1 LLYRFFKNLFY
12 GINCDVF
19 KLFDRYILK
28 EIFSPFI
35 VGLIAFTF
43 VLLMNQILL
52 MSSLF
57 IERDVPLKVVFV
69 LLIDLIPA
77 TMAFSLPMSV
87 LLGILSGLSR
97 MSSDIE
103 VTALKTLGVSYKRIV
118 RPLLVFAFCIWVIT
132 SYMSLYVAPH
142 ANHKWMQAFYNSVLS
157 QVQLKINPR
166 QFNET
171 IPNTMLFVQDV
182 THDNVWQNIIVYFSE
197 PAEEP
202 LLVYAKTGRINFYPE
217 QKSAYLELSEG
228 VQHSFPLSN
237 PDEYYRVISF
247 ENLQKNVD
255 VGSFFQDFSETKR
268 VREKDIDE
276 LKADVRVI
284 REELSQFS
292 PEETE
297 KVEHWQKKRIYTSHK
312 IEIHKRISIP
322 FACFIFALIAL
333 PLGASTKKGG
343 RTSGFTISIGVII
356 IYYVLITAG
365 EQMARDGKISAE
377 LGMWGPNIIFGL
389 GALFIFLISLRESF
403 RWPFFFLSLLK
414 RKERFLS
421 NVKTRPVRPKRFR
434 NFIRFPNILD
444 RYIIKKF
451 LAIILLIFFS
461 LIAVFII
468 ITFFE
473 QIDNIYEHNK
483 TINQFLTYL
492 WYRIPEFIHYTLPIC
507 AMASSLLC
515 LGFLTK
521 TNEITAMKACGMSV
535 YRIIAPIVVLSFL
548 VCVVSFYLQEYISP
562 HTNKKAE
569 EKWNEI
575 NDIPPR
581 SYSHLDQRW
590 VMGKERNRIYYY
602 KHFDPYIPAFS
613 ELSVYEFEPDSWSLK
628 KRYFAEKGYFQ
639 EGKILLV
646 NCWYRDF
653 QDNKLIN
660 FERRETLEL
669 LNAEEQRYF
678 IKEWKDSDQLNY
690 GELSTYINDIE
701 EKGFETVKHKV
712 DLNYKVSFPLAGL
725 VMTLLGIPFAFSMG
739 KRGALVGVGLS
750 LLFAM
755 IYWGAMGIFKS
766 LGYIHFLS
774 PFLAAWGPN
783 LFFGLIG
790 LYLLFN
796 LRT

>member
-1 LLYRFFKNLFY
+1 
-12 GINCDVF
+12 VF

-28 EIFSPFI
+28 EISSPFFI
-35 VGLIAFTF
+35 GLIAYTF

-52 MSSLF
+52 MAEQF
-57 IERDVPLKVVFV
+57 IELGISLNVVLV
-69 LLIDLIPA
+69 LLVYLIPA
-77 TMAFSLPMSV
+77 MMSFSLPMSV

-103 VTALKTLGVSYKRIV
+103 VTALKTLGVSYKRLV
-118 RPLLVFAFCIWVIT
+118 RPLLVFAFCIWVLT
-132 SYMSLYVAPH
+132 SYMSLYMAPH
-142 ANHKWMQAFYNSVLS
+142 ANHKWMQTFYNSVLS
-157 QVQLKINPR
+157 KVQLTINPR

-182 THDNVWQNIIVYFSE
+182 TRDNEWQNIIVYFSE
-197 PAEEP
+197 PPEEP
-202 LLVYAKTGRINFYPE
+202 ELVYAKAGRINFYPE
-217 QKSAYLELSEG
+217 QKSAYLELFNG
-228 VQHSFPLSN
+228 VRHSFPLSN
-237 PDEYYRVISF
+237 PEENYRVIIFDS
-247 ENLQKNVD
+247 LQKD
-255 VGSFFQDFSETKR
+255 VEVSSFFQDFSEKKN
-268 VREKDIDE
+268 VREKDIGE

-284 REELSQFS
+284 REELNLFS
-292 PEETE
+292 PEEFDGIE
-297 KVEHWQKKRIYTSHK
+297 YWQKKRLHTSHK
-312 IEIHKRISIP
+312 IEIHKRYSIP
-322 FACFIFALIAL
+322 FACFIFALLAL

-343 RTSGFTISIGVII
+343 RTSGFTISIGIII

-365 EQMARDGKISAE
+365 EQMAKDGKISAE
-377 LGMWGPNIIFGL
+377 VGMWGPNIIFGIC
-389 GALFIFLISLRESF
+389 AVFIFFISSKESF
-403 RWPFFFLSLLK
+403 RWPFSLSRLK
-414 RKERFLS
+414 RKEKLVSIKAKPTPQKKFRYFL
-421 NVKTRPVRPKRFR
+421 
-434 NFIRFPNILD
+434 RFPNIID
-444 RYIIKKF
+444 RYIINKF
-451 LAIILLIFFS
+451 LSIFLLIFFS

-473 QIDNIYEHNK
+473 QIDTIYEHNK
-483 TINQFLTYL
+483 TIHDFLTYL

-521 TNEITAMKACGMSV
+521 TNEITAMKASGMSV
-535 YRIIAPIVVLSFL
+535 YRIIVPVVVLSL
-548 VCVVSFYLQEYISP
+548 LICVLSFYLQEYISP
-562 HTNKKAE
+562 YTNKKAE

-575 NDIPPR
+575 TDIPPR
-581 SYSHLDQRW
+581 SYSQLDQRW

-613 ELSVYEFEPDSWSLK
+613 DLSIYEFEPDSWSLE
-628 KRYFAEKGYFQ
+628 KRYFAEKAYFQ
-639 EGKILLV
+639 EGKFLLT
-646 NCWYRDF
+646 NCWYWDF
-653 QDNKLIN
+653 EDNKPTN

-669 LNAEEQRYF
+669 RDAEDQRYF
-678 IKEWKDSDQLNY
+678 IKEWKESDQLNY
-690 GELSTYINDIE
+690 GELSAYINDVE
-701 EKGFETVKHKV
+701 EKGFETVRFKV
-712 DLNYKVSFPLAGL
+712 DLNYKLSFPLAGL

-774 PFLAAWGPN
+774 PFLAAWAPN

>member
-1 LLYRFFKNLFY
+1 M
-12 GINCDVF
+12 F

-28 EIFSPFI
+28 EISSPFFI
-35 VGLIAFTF
+35 GLIAYTF

-52 MSSLF
+52 MAEQF
-57 IERDVPLKVVFV
+57 IELGISLNVVLV
-69 LLIDLIPA
+69 LLVYLIPA
-77 TMAFSLPMSV
+77 MMSFSLPMSV

-103 VTALKTLGVSYKRIV
+103 VTALKTLGVSYKRLV
-118 RPLLVFAFCIWVIT
+118 RPLLVFAFCIWVLT
-132 SYMSLYVAPH
+132 SYMSLYMAPH
-142 ANHKWMQAFYNSVLS
+142 ANHKWMQTFYNSVLS
-157 QVQLKINPR
+157 KVQLTINPR

-182 THDNVWQNIIVYFSE
+182 TRDNEWQNIIVYFSE
-197 PAEEP
+197 PPEEP
-202 LLVYAKTGRINFYPE
+202 ELVYAKAGRINFYPE
-217 QKSAYLELSEG
+217 QKSAYLELFNG
-228 VQHSFPLSN
+228 VRHSFPLSN
-237 PDEYYRVISF
+237 PEENYRVIIFDS
-247 ENLQKNVD
+247 LQKD
-255 VGSFFQDFSETKR
+255 VEVSSFFQDFSEKKN
-268 VREKDIDE
+268 VREKDIGE

-284 REELSQFS
+284 REELNLFS
-292 PEETE
+292 PEEFDGIE
-297 KVEHWQKKRIYTSHK
+297 YWQKKRLHTSHK
-312 IEIHKRISIP
+312 IEIHKRYSIP
-322 FACFIFALIAL
+322 FACFIFALLAL

-343 RTSGFTISIGVII
+343 RTSGFTISIGIII

-365 EQMARDGKISAE
+365 EQMAKDGKISAE
-377 LGMWGPNIIFGL
+377 VGMWGPNIIFGIC
-389 GALFIFLISLRESF
+389 AVFIFFISSKESF
-403 RWPFFFLSLLK
+403 RWPFSLSRLK
-414 RKERFLS
+414 RKEKLVSIKAKPTPQKKFRYFL
-421 NVKTRPVRPKRFR
+421 
-434 NFIRFPNILD
+434 RFPNIID
-444 RYIIKKF
+444 RYIINKF
-451 LAIILLIFFS
+451 LSIFLLIFFS

-473 QIDNIYEHNK
+473 QIDTIYEHNK
-483 TINQFLTYL
+483 TIHDFLTYL

-521 TNEITAMKACGMSV
+521 TNEITAMKASGMSV
-535 YRIIAPIVVLSFL
+535 YRIIVPVVVLSL
-548 VCVVSFYLQEYISP
+548 LICVLSFYLQEYISP
-562 HTNKKAE
+562 YTNKKAE

-575 NDIPPR
+575 TDIPPR
-581 SYSHLDQRW
+581 SYSQLDQRW

-613 ELSVYEFEPDSWSLK
+613 DLSIYEFEPDSWSLE
-628 KRYFAEKGYFQ
+628 KRYFAEKAYFQ
-639 EGKILLV
+639 EGKFLLT
-646 NCWYRDF
+646 NCWYWDF
-653 QDNKLIN
+653 EDNKPTN

-669 LNAEEQRYF
+669 RDAEDQRYF
-678 IKEWKDSDQLNY
+678 IKEWKESDQLNY
-690 GELSTYINDIE
+690 GELSAYINDVE
-701 EKGFETVKHKV
+701 EKGFETVRFKV
-712 DLNYKVSFPLAGL
+712 DLNYKLSFPLAGL

-739 KRGALVGVGLS
+739 KKGALVGVGLS

-774 PFLAAWGPN
+774 PFLAAWAPN

>member
-1 LLYRFFKNLFY
+1 M
-12 GINCDVF
+12 F

-28 EIFSPFI
+28 EIISPFI
-35 VGLIAFTF
+35 LGLFAYTF
-43 VLLMNQILL
+43 VLLMNQILV
-52 MSSLF
+52 MSEMF
-57 IERDVPLKVVFV
+57 IERGVPLKVVLV
-69 LLIDLIPA
+69 LFIYLIPA
-77 TMAFSLPMSV
+77 MMAFSLPMSV

-103 VTALKTLGVSYKRIV
+103 VTALKTLGVSYKRLA
-118 RPLLVFAFCIWVIT
+118 RPLLVFALCVWILT
-132 SYMSLYVAPH
+132 SYLSLYMAPH
-142 ANHKWMQAFYNSVLS
+142 ANHKWIQTLFNSVLS

-166 QFNET
+166 EFNET

-182 THDNVWQNIIVYFSE
+182 TRDNEWQNIIVYRTES
-197 PAEEP
+197 PEEP
-202 LLVYAKTGRINFYPE
+202 QLIYAKTGRINFYPE
-217 QKSAYLELSEG
+217 QKEAYLELFNG
-228 VQHSFPLSN
+228 VRHSFLLSD
-237 PDEYYRVISF
+237 PEDYTVVLFDY
-247 ENLQKNVD
+247 LQTSVE
-255 VGSFFQDFSETKR
+255 VSSFFQDFSEKKN

-284 REELSQFS
+284 REELNRFA
-292 PEETE
+292 PEENE
-297 KVEHWQKKRIYTSHK
+297 GVEYLQKKRIYMSHR
-312 IEIHKRISIP
+312 IEIHKKYAIP
-322 FACFIFALIAL
+322 FACFIFALLAL
-333 PLGASTKKGG
+333 PLGATTKKGG

-365 EQMARDGKISAE
+365 EQMAKDGIISVE

-389 GALFIFLISLRESF
+389 GAVFIFFISSKESF
-403 RWPFFFLSLLK
+403 RWTFSSLFRLK
-414 RKERFLS
+414 RKERLS
-421 NVKTRPVRPKRFR
+421 ANVKIRPVRPKRSR
-434 NFIRFPNILD
+434 YYLRFPNILD

-451 LAIILLIFFS
+451 LFIFLLIFFS
-461 LIAVFII
+461 LISVFII

-473 QIDNIYEHNK
+473 QIDEIYAHNK
-483 TINQFLTYL
+483 TIQEFLTYL
-492 WYRIPEFIHYTLPIC
+492 LYRIPEFINYTLPIC

-535 YRIIAPIVVLSFL
+535 YRIIAPVVVLSFM
-548 VCVVSFYLQEYISP
+548 VCVVSFYLQENISP
-562 HTNKKAE
+562 YSNKKAE

-575 NDIPPR
+575 NDRPPR
-581 SYSHLDQRW
+581 SYNQLDQRW

-602 KHFDPYIPAFS
+602 KHFDPNIPAFS
-613 ELSVYEFEPDSWSLK
+613 DLSIYEFEPDSWSLK
-628 KRYFAEKGYFQ
+628 RRYFAEKAYFQ
-639 EGKILLV
+639 GEKFLLV

-653 QDNKLIN
+653 QDNKPIN
-660 FERRETLEL
+660 FESRETLEL
-669 LNAEEQRYF
+669 IDAEDQRYF
-678 IKEWKDSDQLNY
+678 VKEWKDSEQLSY
-690 GELSTYINDIE
+690 RELSDYIDDID
-701 EKGFETVKHKV
+701 EKGFETVRYKV

-739 KRGALVGVGLS
+739 KRGTLVGVGLS

-790 LYLLFN
+790 LYLIFN
-796 LRT
+796 LKT

>member
-1 LLYRFFKNLFY
+1 M
-12 GINCDVF
+12 F

-28 EIFSPFI
+28 EISSPFI
-35 VGLIAFTF
+35 VGLIAYTF
-43 VLLMNQILL
+43 VLLMNQILG
-52 MSSLF
+52 MSELF
-57 IERDVPLKVVFV
+57 IERGIPLQVVLV
-69 LLIDLIPA
+69 LLIYLIPA
-77 TMAFSLPMSV
+77 MMAFSLPMSV

-97 MSSDIE
+97 MSSDVE
-103 VTALKTLGVSYKRIV
+103 VTALKTLGVSYKRLV
-118 RPLLVFAFCIWVIT
+118 RPLLVFAFCIWVLA
-132 SYMSLYVAPH
+132 SYMSLYTAPH
-142 ANHKWMQAFYNSVLS
+142 ANHKWMQTLFNSVLS
-157 QVQLKINPR
+157 KVQLEINPR

-182 THDNVWQNIIVYFSE
+182 TQDNVWKNIIVYFDDS
-197 PAEEP
+197 EEP
-202 LLVYAKTGRINFYPE
+202 ELVYAKTGRINFYPE
-217 QKSAYLELSEG
+217 QKSAYLELFNG

-237 PDEYYRVISF
+237 PEENYRVFTFDSV
-247 ENLQKNVD
+247 QKKVD
-255 VGSFFQDFSETKR
+255 VGNFFQDFSVKKD
-268 VREKDIDE
+268 VRAKDIDE

-284 REELSQFS
+284 REELNQFA
-292 PEETE
+292 PEEIE
-297 KVEHWQKKRIYTSHK
+297 GVEYLQKKRLYTSHR
-312 IEIHKRISIP
+312 IEIHKKISIP
-322 FACFIFALIAL
+322 FACFIFALLAL

-377 LGMWGPNIIFGL
+377 LGMWGPNIIFGI
-389 GALFIFLISLRESF
+389 GAVFIFFLSSKESF
-403 RWPFFFLSLLK
+403 RWSFSFLSLLK
-414 RKERFLS
+414 RKEKLLS
-421 NVKTRPVRPKRFR
+421 NVKTRAVRPQRLRYFL
-434 NFIRFPNILD
+434 RFPNILD

-451 LAIILLIFFS
+451 LSIFLLIFFS
-461 LIAVFII
+461 MISVFII

-473 QIDNIYEHNK
+473 KIDTIYAHNK
-483 TINQFLTYL
+483 TIHDFLTYL
-492 WYRIPEFIHYTLPIC
+492 WYCIPEFINYTLPIC

-515 LGFLTK
+515 LGFLAK
-521 TNEITAMKACGMSV
+521 TNEITAMKASGMSI
-535 YRIIAPIVVLSFL
+535 YRIIAPVVFLSFMVCVLSF
-548 VCVVSFYLQEYISP
+548 CIQEYISP
-562 HTNKKAE
+562 YTNKKAE
-569 EKWNEI
+569 EKWSKI

-613 ELSVYEFEPDSWSLK
+613 DLSILEFEPDSWSLE
-628 KRYFAEKGYFQ
+628 KRYFAEKAYFQ
-639 EGKILLV
+639 EGKFLLV
-646 NCWYRDF
+646 NCWYWDF
-653 QDNKLIN
+653 QDNKPTN

-669 LNAEEQRYF
+669 LDAEDQRYF
-678 IKEWKDSDQLNY
+678 IKERKESDQLNY
-690 GELSTYINDIE
+690 GELSAYIDDVE
-701 EKGFETVKHKV
+701 EKGFETVRYKV
-712 DLNYKVSFPLAGL
+712 DLNYKLSFPLAGL
-725 VMTLLGIPFAFSMG
+725 VMTFLGIPFAFSMG